1 MNNGEIV
8 KNNKE
13 IDIIGLFKKVLQHR
27 KSISIFILVFA
38 ILGVVIALNTKKQY
52 KTTVL
57 LAPESTTSNMNGAIG
72 SLGGLLGINI
82 GGVSSDAI
90 FPELYPNIFTSN
102 SFLVQLFDVP
112 VTMNDYETIK
122 TYYSHLKNDYKP
134 YFWEYPRIWLSELI
148 KKLSSKKE
156 IVTNGL
162 NFFHLTKEEY
172 AICEHMMSN
181 IQCVVDQR
189 TSLISITVTDIDE
202 VVAAC
207 MADTL
212 TSKLQ
217 QYITEYRTKKAVKDY
232 EFIRN
237 IYEQAKSD
245 YLKAQEEYVR
255 FDDANKNIVL
265 SKQRSKLINLEN
277 EMQLRLSLYSEI
289 SQQMQIAYQRI
300 QERTPVF
307 SVIQPASVS
316 LKPSGMSRKMIVILY
331 SVFGFVIGSV
341 WSLYLKD
348 FIKDLREKRKANK

>member
-72 SLGGLLGINI
+72 SLGGLFGINI

-148 KKLSSKKE
+148 KK
-156 IVTNGL
+156 
-162 NFFHLTKEEY
+162 
-172 AICEHMMSN
+172 
-181 IQCVVDQR
+181 
-189 TSLISITVTDIDE
+189 
-202 VVAAC
+202 
-207 MADTL
+207 
-212 TSKLQ
+212 
-217 QYITEYRTKKAVKDY
+217 
-232 EFIRN
+232 
-237 IYEQAKSD
+237 
-245 YLKAQEEYVR
+245 
-255 FDDANKNIVL
+255 
-265 SKQRSKLINLEN
+265 
-277 EMQLRLSLYSEI
+277 
-289 SQQMQIAYQRI
+289 
-300 QERTPVF
+300 
-307 SVIQPASVS
+307 
-316 LKPSGMSRKMIVILY
+316 
-331 SVFGFVIGSV
+331 
-341 WSLYLKD
+341 
-348 FIKDLREKRKANK
+348 